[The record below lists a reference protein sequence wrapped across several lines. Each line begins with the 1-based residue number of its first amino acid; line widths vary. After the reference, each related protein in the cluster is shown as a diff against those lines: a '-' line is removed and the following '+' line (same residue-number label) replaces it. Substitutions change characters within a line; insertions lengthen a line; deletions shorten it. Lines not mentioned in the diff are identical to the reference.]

1 MLTTKKLHN
10 INRGRAENSKHSGYT
25 APTDLAD
32 FFISSVLSKIVGSAA
47 NIQNKPAGLCSSFQL
62 PTPCVS
68 RELLK
73 KGNIDMSNL
82 VFKGTA
88 LNPIIINNK
97 PYLTIGQIANALQ
110 YGKNERVCHFDTPFG
125 KAQLTKLFERHA
137 DEFTPEMSFTT
148 QIDTAGGKQMVRV
161 FSLRGCH
168 LLAMFSKTPVAKEFR
183 KWVLDLIEA
192 HNTAITNSQT
202 ADMKAIGGI
211 VKSCCASAFR
221 AEFEKISTDLV
232 YKKILT
238 DIIAKAFSDLRDD
251 NAMQDVVSSIINNI
265 VTGRVKNEYSKIIT
279 ENNELKEKLE
289 KIKSISSSNNCLRRV
304 A

>member
-10 INRGRAENSKHSGYT
+10 INRGRAKHSNDSGIS
-25 APTDLAD
+25 APESSGD
-32 FFISSVLSKIVGSAA
+32 FFISDLLRECREYKTPLKGEIISDICCCLF
-47 NIQNKPAGLCSSFQL
+47 SSRNLNGFEGTTKQG
-62 PTPCVS
+62 TT
-68 RELLK
+68 
-73 KGNIDMSNL
+73 DMNNL
-82 VFKGTA
+82 TFKGTA
-88 LNPIIINNK
+88 LNPIIINNQ
-97 PYLTIGQIANALQ
+97 PYLRVSQIGSALQ
-110 YGKNERVCHFDTPFG
+110 YSSPDRLVKVYLN
-125 KAQLTKLFERHA
+125 HA

-202 ADMKAIGGI
+202 ADMKAIGGM